1 MDGNA
6 AEFLMKLMARK
17 KAMSRNSSWCFD
29 FFFLFFFSS
38 PEFVYEFDGNVE
50 HDAMTA

>member
-17 KAMSRNSSWCFD
+17 KTMSRNSSWCFD
-29 FFFLFFFSS
+29 FFFSS